1 MLAKNLNLSKGLV
14 NGARGI
20 VTQFDSGNAGYPVV
34 KFMSGL
40 EQVIGPEK
48 WVVKA
53 PGGGT
58 ITRRQLPLK
67 LAWAVSI
74 HKSQVK
80 YVTVIKKFKL
90 LSCKCISSNRQQQIN
105 ISKKKN
111 FFLQVMLA
119 IISQTSNLSE
129 QYGWKSLIKP
139 QVSF

>member
-1 MLAKNLNLSKGLV
+1 M
-14 NGARGI
+14 
-20 VTQFDSGNAGYPVV
+20 V

-80 YVTVIKKFKL
+80 YVPFI
-90 LSCKCISSNRQQQIN
+90 
-105 ISKKKN
+105 
-111 FFLQVMLA
+111 
-119 IISQTSNLSE
+119 
-129 QYGWKSLIKP
+129 
-139 QVSF
+139 